1 VDNLNSNISSVSLSL
16 EQEQEVMEGLK
27 DKQEGKV
34 KTSNPR
40 SASFHESLIDF
51 AESD

>member
-1 VDNLNSNISSVSLSL
+1 MDNFNINISSVSLSL
-16 EQEQEVMEGLK
+16 EQEQEILESLK
-27 DKQEGKV
+27 DKEEGKV

-40 SASFHESLIDF
+40 SASFHESLIEF